1 MLSLF
6 KRKHH
11 LALEPLHEALVLASR
26 QPIFYTQGQVPDTI
40 DGRFE
45 LLVLHAFLLLRRLRG
60 TDGSLAQQLFDRL
73 FAQFDLNL
81 RELGVGDMGVGKRI
95 KFMAKSFL
103 GRLQVYEDALVD
115 TAQLHSALSRNLFGT
130 LPEAPPEQVTA
141 PFVIW
146 MNEAVLAL
154 HNQPNPAILAGKVSF
169 PVFPVSA
176 T

>member
-11 LALEPLHEALVLASR
+11 PALEPLHEALVAASR
-26 QPIFYTQGQVPDTI
+26 QPVFYTQGQVPDTI

-60 TDGSLAQQLFDRL
+60 TNGALAQQLFDRL

-103 GRLQVYEDALVD
+103 GRLQVYEEALAEP
-115 TAQLHSALSRNLFGT
+115 AQLHAALSRNLFGT
-130 LPEAPPEQVTA
+130 LPEAPPEPVTT
-141 PFVIW
+141 PFVAW
-146 MNEAVLAL
+146 MGAAVQAL
-154 HNQPNPAILAGKVSF
+154 HNQPDAVILAGQVSF
-169 PVFPVSA
+169 PVFPTSA
-176 T
+176 P